1 MEDKDDGTESV
12 LDDAAKAEWEY
23 QIVRSALSS
32 HNQSR
37 VMDSNNG
44 IVRKS
49 VKGSVA
55 GPQEK
60 TKKDMVKEKGNDQ
73 PQQQPK
79 QARGSNKGEEN
90 VTAAAAAAAVLS
102 AAAVKEGCLGG
113 SSSRDAATE

>member
-32 HNQSR
+32 HNQGR

-44 IVRKS
+44 IVRKR
-49 VKGSVA
+49 VRGSIA

-60 TKKDMVKEKGNDQ
+60 TKKEMVKGKGTDQ

-79 QARGSNKGEEN
+79 QARGNNKGR
-90 VTAAAAAAAVLS
+90 
-102 AAAVKEGCLGG
+102 KM
-113 SSSRDAATE
+113 